1 MDPHIQQLVHLQA
14 LDMRL
19 LELSSRLQALPAQT
33 AAIDKRM
40 SDARQQIAVAKE
52 ALTTSLK
59 DRKTYEMD
67 VDSWKEKARKYRD
80 QSSAVKTNEA
90 YKALQHEVQHAEKQ
104 VAEAEDRLLER
115 MVAGEEYERQVKAAE
130 HSVIALESEA
140 RIDKQ
145 KILTEQASLK
155 EELQAKEAG
164 RREIA
169 AEIPDNLLNTYGQIA
184 RRRQGIGVA
193 PVREEACGLCGVR
206 VRPHVFQELRRND
219 CHDIFQCETCTR
231 ILYYVEPPA
240 AAPADAGS
248 KASAAGISTHEA

>member
-1 MDPHIQQLVHLQA
+1 MDAHIQRLVHLQT

-19 LELSSRLQALPAQT
+19 LELNGRLQALPAQV
-33 AAIDKRM
+33 AAIDKRVN
-40 SDARQQIAVAKE
+40 DARQQIALAKE

-115 MVAGEEYERQVKAAE
+115 MVAGEEYERQVKSAE
-130 HSVIALESEA
+130 HSVIALESEV
-140 RIDKQ
+140 RVEKQ

-169 AEIPDNLLNTYGQIA
+169 AEIPENLLHTYEQIA
-184 RRRQGIGVA
+184 RRRHGIGVA
-193 PVREEACGLCGVR
+193 EVREEACGLCGVR
-206 VRPHVFQELRRND
+206 IRPHVFQELRRND

-231 ILYYVEPPA
+231 ILYYVEPPV
-240 AAPADAGS
+240 AAPTDTGS
-248 KASAAGISTHEA
+248 KASVAGISANDA